1 MQVSHIWCQQGQIW
15 WIFLGQHLTQYTR
28 PQENSPCINHMSDI
42 GTDITLYD
50 IDKKFIKEPPQ
61 YQQDKDTDTNTDT
74 PNFEEDN
81 YSE

>member
-1 MQVSHIWCQQGQIW
+1 
-15 WIFLGQHLTQYTR
+15 
-28 PQENSPCINHMSDI
+28 MSDI
-42 GTDITLYD
+42 GTNITLYD